1 MRISH
6 NDFFSRLHFLSISRM
21 IIVHVFVNKIL
32 YSVSAYSICDAKVI
46 KIIGLMGILMKKI
59 SFSQK
64 KTLILHLIK
73 DVLHALFTIY
83 ILITDYDIRK
93 Q

>member
-1 MRISH
+1 
-6 NDFFSRLHFLSISRM
+6 
-21 IIVHVFVNKIL
+21 
-32 YSVSAYSICDAKVI
+32 
-46 KIIGLMGILMKKI
+46 MGILMKKI